1 METKPLNAM
10 WNSELDPGTEKGHD
24 EKTDKIQIKS
34 LKQLAAMET
43 C

>member
-1 METKPLNAM
+1 METKPLNAT